1 VHCKVDYAISNSL
14 RMVARRPVTG
24 LLQFMR
30 RYPTDLADIFQTRT
44 TYETLQIKLVGV

>member
-1 VHCKVDYAISNSL
+1 
-14 RMVARRPVTG
+14 MVARRPVTG

-44 TYETLQIKLVGV
+44 TYETLQIIGWRVMAQRRDNPIFF